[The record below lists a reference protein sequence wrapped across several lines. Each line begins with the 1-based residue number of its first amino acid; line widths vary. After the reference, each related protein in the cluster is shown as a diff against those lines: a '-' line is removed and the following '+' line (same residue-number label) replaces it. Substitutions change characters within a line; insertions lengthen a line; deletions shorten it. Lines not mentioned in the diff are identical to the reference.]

1 MKKRLLILF
10 VTLLLSACL
19 LAGCGEDKDGSSK
32 TEAAK
37 ETVSQSA
44 TTAAT
49 TAAEANTEQK
59 PIQAET
65 TAKNKNDNSADNSS
79 DNQQS
84 GGNDNQQ
91 LGQFWQL
98 GRFRWIRRLAGRQ
111 FL

>member
-49 TAAEANTEQK
+49 
-59 PIQAET
+59 
-65 TAKNKNDNSADNSS
+65 SASRDRCI
-79 DNQQS
+79 
-84 GGNDNQQ
+84 GKRLFFLQ
-91 LGQFWQL
+91 L
-98 GRFRWIRRLAGRQ
+98 AV
-111 FL
+111 